1 MATYNVF
8 DFGKRENI
16 VSAHKT
22 QLSMAEANLEVVKAK
37 VAASVQKSF
46 LDLERIK
53 QIRDLT
59 RQVAV
64 MYQSSSEAKISLG
77 NAEANMY
84 QAELDY
90 RVALAQLKRAI
101 DRQ

>member
-16 VSAHKT
+16 VSENKT
-22 QLSMAEANLEVVKAK
+22 QLSMAEANLALVKAK
-37 VAASVQKSF
+37 AAANVQKNF
-46 LDLERIK
+46 LDLERVR

-64 MYQSSSEAKISLG
+64 MSQSSGAKIDAPNL
-77 NAEANMY
+77 EANMY
-84 QAELDY
+84 RPSSITAWPTHNF
-90 RVALAQLKRAI
+90 KRTV
-101 DRQ
+101 DGR